1 MKGNV
6 ILNNRIK
13 YLRKVLNLTQQEF
26 GKRIGIKRNSVAL
39 IEGGR
44 NTSDWC
50 PIHILTINR
59 MVIYLPC

>member
-1 MKGNV
+1 MTLGLIHVIVDIKGDV

-26 GKRIGIKRNSVAL
+26 GERIGIKRDNVSF

-44 NTSDWC
+44 NTSD
-50 PIHILTINR
+50 
-59 MVIYLPC
+59 